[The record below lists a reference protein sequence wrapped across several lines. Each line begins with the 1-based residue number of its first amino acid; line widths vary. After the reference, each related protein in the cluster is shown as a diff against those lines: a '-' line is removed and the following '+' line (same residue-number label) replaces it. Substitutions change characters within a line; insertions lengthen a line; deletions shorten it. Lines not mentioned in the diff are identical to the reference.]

1 LKYIKNF
8 SLNIFV
14 FYRVIL
20 GLTILLIAYL

>member
-14 FYRVIL
+14 IYRVIL
-20 GLTILLIAYL
+20 GTALLTMTYL